1 MIAGAFR
8 NTGALGAW
16 RSLVAR
22 TVRVGEVPG
31 SNPGAPIFQADRN
44 TSGPEGH
51 EDAGRRSGRGV
62 TTPEPLAVTA
72 RFFELVV
79 SSRDSAAISE
89 LVDPE
94 AVWYGTRG
102 GLDQD
107 RVVRGPAQW
116 LEYIGEIQGTWEGLE
131 IEVERAIEVGDRVV
145 ALTRET
151 ARTRD
156 GALEVRSETAVV
168 LRIREGRIVEA
179 RGYLDRDEA
188 LRAAGATN

>member
-1 MIAGAFR
+1 MRTRVAEAGAAR
-8 NTGALGAW
+8 RRQSRWPSRAGSSSWWSLPATRPPS
-16 RSLVAR
+16 RSSS
-22 TVRVGEVPG
+22 T
-31 SNPGAPIFQADRN
+31 
-44 TSGPEGH
+44 
-51 EDAGRRSGRGV
+51 RS
-62 TTPEPLAVTA
+62 
-72 RFFELVV
+72 
-79 SSRDSAAISE
+79 
-89 LVDPE
+89 

-116 LEYIGEIQGTWEGLE
+116 LEYIGEIQDTWEGLE